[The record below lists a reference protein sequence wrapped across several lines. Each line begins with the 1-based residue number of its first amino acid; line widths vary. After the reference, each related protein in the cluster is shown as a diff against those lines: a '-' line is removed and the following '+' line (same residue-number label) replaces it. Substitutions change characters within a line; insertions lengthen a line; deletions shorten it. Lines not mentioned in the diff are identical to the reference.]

1 MDWKSH
7 HALGAV
13 ERVLGNAEAA
23 ARHADLGSRGK
34 QLEREIHELPNAA
47 QVGPELLQSL
57 MNYAEDCGEKEIAA
71 GLAYRLN
78 PQ

>member
-1 MDWKSH
+1 M
-7 HALGAV
+7 

-23 ARHADLGSRGK
+23 ARHADLGGRGK

-78 PQ
+78 SQ